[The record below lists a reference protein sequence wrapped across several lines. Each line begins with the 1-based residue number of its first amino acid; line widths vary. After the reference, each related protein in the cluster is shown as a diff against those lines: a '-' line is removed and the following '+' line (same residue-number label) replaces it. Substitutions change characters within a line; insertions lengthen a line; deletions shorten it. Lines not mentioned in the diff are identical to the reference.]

1 MTSRRTFASVA
12 TAMAV
17 LATLA
22 PSAAAAPKYQ
32 EYVALGDS
40 WTADVVLIGPP
51 SAEHAPIDCAQSA
64 ANYPKLV
71 AAALGVATFRD
82 ASCGSATTEHFAN
95 PQTGLPLGG
104 TNPPQFDRLTTAT
117 DLVTVGIGGND
128 AGLAGAVVGCLNLLP
143 PLLPLPLPAPL
154 GTYCKQNWVVGGV
167 DRMSENIRVAKQ
179 KVIVSLREIKHRS
192 PKARVLLVNYL
203 AGLPRTGGCWPVVP
217 VLTEDME
224 WLSAKLRELNAA
236 LRDAATVTG
245 AELVDTYTPTIG
257 RDVCQGPFTRYVE
270 GLIPLSLNGVAV
282 AVPFH
287 PNSAGANAQAQTV
300 LRKIQG

>member
-71 AAALGVATFRD
+71 ATALGVATFRD

-143 PLLPLPLPAPL
+143 PLLPAPL

-236 LRDAATVTG
+236 LRDAAAVTG

>member
-71 AAALGVATFRD
+71 ATALGVATFRD

-154 GTYCKQNWVVGGV
+154 GTYCKQSWVVGGV

-236 LRDAATVTG
+236 LRDAAAVTG

-270 GLIPLSLNGVAV
+270 GLIPLSLNGIAV